1 MFNSL
6 IAFLKGVK
14 MEIQKINWPTKDR
27 TVRYT
32 LIVVGISTVVAVFLG
47 GIDFLF
53 TIALNQF
60 ILK

>member
-1 MFNSL
+1 MK
-6 IAFLKGVK
+6 AATFLKEVK